1 MPSVV
6 FIGLGLNDERGMSL
20 EGLEEARRAD
30 YVFAEFYTS
39 LMPNLKMPRLEEML
53 GKKILVLD
61 RTQIEDEDGAEI
73 VKAAA
78 QGRVGFLVPG
88 DPMIA
93 TTHVALRIA
102 WAKKGIESRVVHGS
116 SIVSAVC
123 GATGLQSFKFGKSI
137 TLPNVGRSV
146 PESVLDTVR
155 ENRSRGLHTLLLL
168 DVRPGEGQLTISE
181 ALGRLGAADAEID
194 DWLGVGAARIGSIN
208 ERVRAGIVR
217 KLKSLEFGGTP
228 HSIVFPGKLHFMEA
242 EALKVLFGATESD
255 LEGNL

>member
-6 FIGLGLNDERGMSL
+6 FIGLGLYDERGMSL

-30 YVFAEFYTS
+30 YVFAEFYTN
-39 LMPNLKMPRLEEML
+39 LMPNLKIPRLEEML
-53 GKKILVLD
+53 GKKILVLG

-73 VKAAA
+73 VKAAGR
-78 QGRVGFLVPG
+78 GRVAFLVPG

-102 WAKKGIESRVVHGS
+102 LARKNIESRVIHGS

-137 TLPNVGRSV
+137 TLPNVETTI
-146 PESVLDTVR
+146 PASVLDTVR
-155 ENRSRGLHTLLLL
+155 ENKHRGLHTLLLL
-168 DVRPGEGQLTISE
+168 DVGIGEKQLTIGE
-181 ALGRLGAADAEID
+181 ALERLSAKDREID
-194 DWLGVGAARIGSIN
+194 DWLGVGAARIGSTD
-208 ERVRAGIVR
+208 ETVKAAIVR
-217 KLKSLEFGGTP
+217 RLKTFEFGDTP

-255 LEGNL
+255 VEGSL